1 MLSHGLAPAVPGWLP
16 DEVVSAVLLAVD
28 YNLADVR
35 VLTQACLALG
45 NVGRAGV

>member
-1 MLSHGLAPAVPGWLP
+1 MLSRDSALPVPGWLP

-28 YNLADVR
+28 YNQADVR